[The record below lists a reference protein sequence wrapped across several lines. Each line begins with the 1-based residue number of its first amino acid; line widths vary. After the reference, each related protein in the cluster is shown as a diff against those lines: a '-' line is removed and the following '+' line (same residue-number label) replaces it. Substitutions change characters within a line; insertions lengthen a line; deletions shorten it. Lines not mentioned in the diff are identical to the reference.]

1 MECQAQAEYSKRLVN
16 QHTLTSIKNQSVGKK
31 HSNCFI
37 ETMFN
42 NSEFLYRDTTYYTL
56 MSNNLT
62 DSMRYDHLCP
72 YMKTRYNCGT
82 KEKAMYGGNAYDWKL
97 MLRDQGREER
107 VCNLW
112 DLINDLQGPAGIG
125 KKVLD
130 DWQTR
135 QGSDRIK
142 RANKTMIN
150 VAMLGNSF
158 CVRYLRVFYV
168 HGRMSSHFLYLK
180 RMENMTRVLLE

>member
-1 MECQAQAEYSKRLVN
+1 
-16 QHTLTSIKNQSVGKK
+16 
-31 HSNCFI
+31 
-37 ETMFN
+37 
-42 NSEFLYRDTTYYTL
+42 
-56 MSNNLT
+56 
-62 DSMRYDHLCP
+62 
-72 YMKTRYNCGT
+72 
-82 KEKAMYGGNAYDWKL
+82 MYGGNAYDWKL

-150 VAMLGNSF
+150 VAMLGNS
-158 CVRYLRVFYV
+158 YL
-168 HGRMSSHFLYLK
+168 
-180 RMENMTRVLLE
+180 